1 MIAIPKN
8 IADMTME
15 IVQEIQ
21 VRAPMDVTFDALLEE
36 IGPNNSRM
44 DGVPMPMKIEAWPGG
59 RWYRDLG
66 GNDGHFWGNVQAIK
80 RPSLLEF
87 CGPLMLSYPCVSN
100 VQYRLTEKDGGTLIT
115 FRHTAM
121 GFIQDQQKE
130 QMNMGWGSMNER
142 VRKVAEG
149 GGAKKAAG

>member
-1 MIAIPKN
+1 MISIPKN
-8 IADMTME
+8 VADMTLE
-15 IVQEIQ
+15 IVQEIH
-21 VRAPMDVTFDALLEE
+21 VRAPMNVTFDALLEE
-36 IGPNNSRM
+36 IGPNNQTH
-44 DGVPMPMKIEAWPGG
+44 DGRPLPLKIEAWPGG

-66 GNDGHFWGNVQAIK
+66 ENNGHFCGNVQAIK

-87 CGPLMLSYPCVSN
+87 SGPLMLSYPCVSN

-130 QMNMGWGSMNER
+130 QMNMGWGSMNQR

-149 GGAKKAAG
+149 AGSKKAAG

>member
-8 IADMTME
+8 AEDMTME
-15 IVQEIQ
+15 IVQEIH

-36 IGPNNSRM
+36 IGPNNQTH
-44 DGVPMPMKIEAWPGG
+44 DGKPMPLKIEPWPGG

-66 GNDGHFWGNVQAIK
+66 GNNGHFWANVQAIK

-87 CGPLMLSYPCVSN
+87 SGPLMLSYPCVSN

-130 QMNMGWGSMNER
+130 QMNMGWGAMNDR

-149 GGAKKAAG
+149 AGSKKAAR

>member
-115 FRHTAM
+115 FRQTAM

>member
-1 MIAIPKN
+1 MISIPKN
-8 IADMTME
+8 AADMTME

-21 VRAPMDVTFDALLEE
+21 VQAPMDVTFDSLLEE
-36 IGPNNSRM
+36 IGPKNQTH
-44 DGVPMPMKIEAWPGG
+44 DGRAMPLKIEAWPGG

-66 GNDGHFWGNVQAIK
+66 DNNGHFWGNVQAIK

-130 QMNMGWGSMNER
+130 LMNMGWGAMNDR
-142 VRKVAEG
+142 VRKVAEA

>member
-8 IADMTME
+8 AGDMTME